1 MNRAEF
7 AASEFG
13 INEEH
18 FANGFSSF
26 TLEDNY
32 RFKKEFLEGQL
43 IHPYFRLYNVNEK
56 LFHLIGALFDDDN
69 NICAMYETVE
79 GHVDM
84 SIRKNSSYATS
95 NDYKH
100 AQSQRR
106 A

>member
-1 MNRAEF
+1 MCDFNGHMNVNHIKKVFEQGWEF

-43 IHPYFRLYNVNEK
+43 IHPYIRLYNVNEK
-56 LFHLIGALFDDDN
+56 LFHST
-69 NICAMYETVE
+69 Y
-79 GHVDM
+79 
-84 SIRKNSSYATS
+84 
-95 NDYKH
+95 
-100 AQSQRR
+100 
-106 A
+106 